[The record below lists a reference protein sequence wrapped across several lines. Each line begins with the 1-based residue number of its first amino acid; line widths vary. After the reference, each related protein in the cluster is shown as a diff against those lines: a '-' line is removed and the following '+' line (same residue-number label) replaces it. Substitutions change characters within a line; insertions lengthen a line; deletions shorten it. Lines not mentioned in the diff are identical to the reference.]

1 MNNEHELDSDLE
13 QELEAIDYQYDDLEE
28 EEYDDFDHYV
38 NKWDEEV
45 DDISGNIVV
54 TEERD
59 DDDNVM
65 ITATK
70 TEIIKVINSEEV
82 SSVDPEDFEDLQNEI
97 DNGVNCYL
105 SRQTSIVSS
114 DGTSSFEEV
123 LLPIHNANDTT
134 LTLSENESIENL
146 ELDNT
151 PREILRG
158 ELNSSKSEVIQK
170 SKDLLR
176 EIQEAD
182 DTLAEL
188 EQYVY
193 DNDDMES
200 DDEDRE

>member
-13 QELEAIDYQYDDLEE
+13 QELEAIDYHYDDLEE
-28 EEYDDFDHYV
+28 EEYDDFEHYV

-45 DDISGNIVV
+45 DDISGSIIV

-82 SSVDPEDFEDLQNEI
+82 SSVDPEDFEDLQSEI

-158 ELNSSKSEVIQK
+158 ELNSSKTEVIQK